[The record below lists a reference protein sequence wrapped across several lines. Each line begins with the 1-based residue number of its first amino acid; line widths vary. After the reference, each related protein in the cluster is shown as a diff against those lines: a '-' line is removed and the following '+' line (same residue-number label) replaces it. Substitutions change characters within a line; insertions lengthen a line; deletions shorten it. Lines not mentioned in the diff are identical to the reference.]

1 MTSGERVK
9 TVRKELGLSME
20 KFGERLGVTKSAIS
34 RVENNKSTL
43 TEQMAKSI
51 CNEYNVDY
59 FWLTEGIGEMFIKV
73 PSVLID
79 GVMEKYKLNKND
91 RLIIE
96 SYLELDEDDKKT
108 VRNFFI
114 NIADKIKKDED

>member
-79 GVMEKYKLNKND
+79 GVMEKYKLNKTKTKAYV
-91 RLIIE
+91 
-96 SYLELDEDDKKT
+96 YLMNL
-108 VRNFFI
+108 FI
-114 NIADKIKKDED
+114 KI